1 MTLVKYNPFRGFD
14 SLAKRMNDFISDF
27 EKDSAFRDFGFGS
40 SRFLPVTDIR
50 EDDKYI
56 YISAEIPGIGKENI
70 KVTINDD
77 NVLQI
82 RGEKKF
88 EDKKENE
95 SYIRMERVFG
105 EFTRSFILPDNVKD
119 DQIKAK
125 FENGVLNITLEK
137 VEPSKPK
144 EIEVSIN

>member
-1 MTLVKYNPFRGFD
+1 MALVKYNPFRGFD
-14 SLAKRMNDFISDF
+14 ALAKRMNDFISDF
-27 EKDSAFRDFGFGS
+27 EQDSFFRDLNFGS
-40 SRFLPVTDIR
+40 SRFLPVTDIK
-50 EDDKYI
+50 EDEKHI
-56 YISAEIPGIGKENI
+56 YITAEIPGISKENI

-77 NVLQI
+77 NILQI
-82 RGEKKF
+82 RGEKKH
-88 EDKKENE
+88 EEKKENE

-105 EFTRSFILPDNVKD
+105 EFTRSFVLPDNVKED
-119 DQIKAK
+119 KIKAK

>member
-14 SLAKRMNDFISDF
+14 SLSKRMNDFMSDF
-27 EKDSAFRDFGFGS
+27 DKDSVFRDFNFGN

-50 EDDKYI
+50 EDEKHI
-56 YISAEIPGIGKENI
+56 YISAEIPGISKDNI
-70 KVTINDD
+70 KVTISDD

-82 RGEKKF
+82 RGEKKH
-88 EDKKENE
+88 ENKEENE

-105 EFTRSFILPDNVKD
+105 EFTRSFVLPENVKD
-119 DQIKAK
+119 DKIKAK

-137 VEPSKPK
+137 IEPSKPK
-144 EIEVSIN
+144 EIEISIN